1 MRIMISLLAVAS
13 TAVIWACSSSSS
25 NSSTEGVRSDGMRV
39 ACESGDEDGVQTCTP
54 EDGDDEC
61 ETWEDGGSVVVMW
74 PPNHKLV
81 RFTLDDCAAARDCD
95 DGDDDGG
102 SDDGGPDAGTDDGG
116 DGHDDGGDVDAG
128 TDDGGDDGGDVGVD
142 VAATSPGSLRSAR
155 PLPAAVPV
163 AITSIT
169 ADEPVEVG
177 AGGDG
182 HTTDFDMAIVDDT
195 TFDLRSERQG
205 GGDGRVYWVNYIDSE
220 GVDQSCEFMVPH
232 DRGPFGGAVDSG
244 VAVILTP

>member
-1 MRIMISLLAVAS
+1 MRITITLLALSS
-13 TAVIWACSSSSS
+13 TALIWACGSST
-25 NSSTEGVRSDGMRV
+25 NSSTEGVRADGTHVTCEEGRADGM
-39 ACESGDEDGVQTCTP
+39 QTCTP
-54 EDGDDEC
+54 DDGDDEC
-61 ETWEDGGSVVVMW
+61 ESWDEGGSAGVLW

-81 RFTLDDCAAARDCD
+81 RLTLDDCAAARDCD
-95 DGDDDGG
+95 DGGDDGADDAGDDAGDVSDDAGDDG
-102 SDDGGPDAGTDDGG
+102 SDDAGDDGS
-116 DGHDDGGDVDAG
+116 
-128 TDDGGDDGGDVGVD
+128 DDGGDVGV
-142 VAATSPGSLRSAR
+142 AASSQTPRRSLRD
-155 PLPAAVPV
+155 AVPV

-182 HTTDFDMAIVDDT
+182 HTTDFDMAIVDDV

-205 GGDGRVYWVNYIDSE
+205 GGDGRVYWVNYIDSD

-244 VAVILTP
+244 VAVTLTP